1 MASQSTAPPE
11 EGGVRYSTSNVQATE
26 AKNFTW
32 EYPVPDNAFW
42 NDLKFVVGRNFLSSF
57 SPSEI
62 AQLPINPNSTQSQ
75 SEKLE
80 LLLQLLQKKI
90 TAEDA
95 KASSLA
101 QGQTFYDVDFEA
113 WQTAWLGVHTMQYN
127 LGRIPEAEQTLRMLI
142 DRRKNKANLSH
153 FHSLSVMLFEQ
164 GRYAEAEET
173 ERPVLDWLVGRL
185 GDTSPQAL
193 GSRRIIARSIWK
205 QGGPE
210 RRAEAEALF
219 EEVKRLVEESGRGK
233 YAVYK
238 DEQMEV
244 TETMIDDLRAGRI

>member
-1 MASQSTAPPE
+1 MASQSTSAPE
-11 EGGVRYSTSNVQATE
+11 GVRYSTPNMQGKPE
-26 AKNFTW
+26 ARNFTW
-32 EYPVPDNAFW
+32 EYPVPENAFW

-57 SPSEI
+57 SPEQIS
-62 AQLPINPNSTQSQ
+62 QLPIDANSTQSK

-80 LLLQLLQKKI
+80 VLLRLLQEKI
-90 TAEDA
+90 AAEDA
-95 KASSLA
+95 KASP
-101 QGQTFYDVDFEA
+101 QTFYDVDFEA
-113 WQTAWLGVHTMQYN
+113 WETAWLGVHTMQYN

-142 DRRKNKANLSH
+142 DRRKNKTNLSH

-164 GRYAEAEET
+164 GRYAEAERM

-205 QGGPE
+205 QGPE
-210 RRAEAEALF
+210 RRAEAEVLF
-219 EEVKRLVEESGRGK
+219 EEVKRLVEESGSGK

-244 TETMIDDLRAGRI
+244 TETMIGDLRAGRI

>member
-1 MASQSTAPPE
+1 MASASAS
-11 EGGVRYSTSNVQATE
+11 EGHVRYSAPNIGN

-57 SPSEI
+57 SSPEEI
-62 AQLPINPNSTQSQ
+62 SQLPIDPNSTQSK
-75 SEKLE
+75 SEKLQ
-80 LLLQLLQKKI
+80 LLLRLLQEKI
-90 TAEDA
+90 AARDA
-95 KASSLA
+95 QASP
-101 QGQTFYDVDFEA
+101 QTFYDVDYEA
-113 WQTAWLGVHTMQYN
+113 WDTAWLAVYTMQYE
-127 LGRIPEAEQTLRMLI
+127 LGLPEAEQTIRMLI

-153 FHSLSVMLFEQ
+153 FHSLAALLFDK

-205 QGGPE
+205 QGPE

-219 EEVKRLVEESGRGK
+219 EQVKRFIEESGSGK

-238 DEQMEV
+238 DEQMEE
-244 TETMIDDLRAGRI
+244 TEKMIADLRAGRI